1 MFESGAEPIMFDGPL
16 LVQQR
21 EDGYQRLHAEILS
34 VGKQITALEAR
45 ECDLFFDAAETGL
58 YRRMGYATIHA
69 YIQGV
74 RGYTHHTATERMRVA
89 YELLDLPQLHEQFN
103 TGELPWTSVRELTR
117 VVTPKTEDVW
127 LDAIEGKRTDEVQ
140 AMVRGKSKGDL
151 PTDSVDEKK
160 LRYRIVLEDLTPEA
174 YAMHKQARIAA
185 AETNGGTCTDSEL
198 VMTYAKA
205 VLAPAVVSEEPGKS
219 PFQIAV
225 TTCRSCKAASRVGP
239 GMEVELTPEAFARAE
254 CDAELIGDL
263 EREDRERLQTTIPTG
278 TRRKVFVRDRFACT
292 YPGCRSTR
300 FLEAHHIKH
309 RADGGGHE
317 PWNLTLLCDAHH
329 MQLHDGAISLS
340 GRAPDRLVF
349 ARRPLPDEE
358 RELGPVGDRGEVSPV
373 GD

>member
-1 MFESGAEPIMFDGPL
+1 MFENGAEPIMFDGPL

-21 EDGYQRLHAEILS
+21 EDGYQRLHAEIVS
-34 VGKQITALEAR
+34 VGQQITALEAR

-74 RGYTHHTATERMRVA
+74 RGYTHHTASERMRVA
-89 YELLDLPQLHEQFN
+89 YELLDLPQLHDLFN
-103 TGELPWTSVRELTR
+103 AGELPWTSVRELTR
-117 VVTPKTEDVW
+117 VVTPKTEDAW

-151 PTDSVDEKK
+151 PTDPIDEKK

-185 AETNGGTCTDSEL
+185 AEANGGTCTDSEL
-198 VMTYAKA
+198 VMTYAKG
-205 VLAPAVVSEEPGKS
+205 VLAPAAVPDEPGKP

-225 TTCRSCKAASRVGP
+225 TTCRNCKASHRIGP
-239 GMEVELTPEAFARAE
+239 GMEFELTPEEVARAE

-263 EREDRERLQTTIPTG
+263 EREGPERLQTTIPTG
-278 TRRKVFVRDRFACT
+278 TRRKVLVRDRFACT

-300 FLEAHHIKH
+300 FLEAHHIRH
-309 RADGGGHE
+309 RAEGGGHE
-317 PWNLTLLCDAHH
+317 LWNLTLLCDAHH
-329 MQLHDGAISLS
+329 TQHHEGVISVA
-340 GRAPDRLVF
+340 GRAPDQLVF
-349 ARRPLPDEE
+349 ERRRLPCEE
-358 RELGPVGDRGEVSPV
+358 PEPSPGGD
-373 GD
+373 